1 MALPFILLPTR
12 LLKPREIEQVE
23 VMLPLSP
30 SPQQRPLTSVSSVN
44 TVIPVKRELDESAG
58 MAILEYIYSKKGG
71 ALNKTAGDVDNSRRN
86 RRRGDEEE
94 TSHKASF
101 YIEPSVK
108 KGGGNDASVDLG
120 MIDRLTDALGMPSKA
135 KVKFITKEV
144 LMRNDVTI
152 QILIEECKVGI
163 TDLKVGGIV
172 ESFQD
177 LVDLKFRMLD
187 CVSNRTLFNVSH
199 LYTLFHVGYKQLMRH
214 PKVQFCTVDLLQCQ
228 FCASELQTLQ
238 FSFDRLIEKG
248 AINAIQL
255 HCLNF
260 SLSDLIS
267 LNLRPEHLHSLKISR
282 TDAIDRFGWDA
293 KEYRQFVK
301 K

>member
-1 MALPFILLPTR
+1 
-12 LLKPREIEQVE
+12 
-23 VMLPLSP
+23 MLPLSP
-30 SPQQRPLTSVSSVN
+30 PPQQRPLTSVSSVN

-177 LVDLKFRMLD
+177 LIDLKFRMLD
-187 CVSNRTLFNVSH
+187 CVSDRTLFNVSH
-199 LYTLFHVGYKQLMRH
+199 LYTLFHVGYKQLRRH
-214 PKVQFCTVDLLQCQ
+214 PKVQFCTLDLLQCQ

-248 AINAIQL
+248 TINAIQL

-267 LNLRPEHLHSLKISR
+267 LNFRPEHLHSLKISR
-282 TDAIDRFGWDA
+282 NDAIDRFGWDA

>member
-23 VMLPLSP
+23 VMLP

-71 ALNKTAGDVDNSRRN
+71 ALNKAGDVDNSRRN

-108 KGGGNDASVDLG
+108 KGGGDASADLG

-177 LVDLKFRMLD
+177 LIDLKFRMLD

-199 LYTLFHVGYKQLMRH
+199 LYTLFHVGYKQLRRH
-214 PKVQFCTVDLLQCQ
+214 PNVQFCTLDLLQCQ

-267 LNLRPEHLHSLKISR
+267 LNFRPEHLHTLKISR
-282 TDAIDRFGWDA
+282 NDAIDRFGWDA